1 MVVVYIV
8 CHFMKMC
15 KTGSDDEDEDLT
27 KVPQYVKQGDI

>member
-1 MVVVYIV
+1 MVVVYVV

-15 KTGSDDEDEDLT
+15 KPGSDDEGEDLT